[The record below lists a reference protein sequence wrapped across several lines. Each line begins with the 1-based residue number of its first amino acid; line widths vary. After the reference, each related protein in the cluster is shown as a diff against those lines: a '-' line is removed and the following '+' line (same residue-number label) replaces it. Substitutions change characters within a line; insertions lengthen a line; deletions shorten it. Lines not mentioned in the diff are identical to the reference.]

1 MNRLNVVQNYS
12 AVTAACMAVRKQVFN
27 EAKGFNEEDL
37 TVAFNDVDLCLRIQ
51 RKGYRNLWTP
61 YAEMIHHESSSRGS
75 EDTPEKK
82 AREAKEIAYMHNTWQ
97 LHTEV
102 DPAYSPWLTA
112 QKEDFSFV
120 IEKR

>member
-1 MNRLNVVQNYS
+1 MSVNLNEIKKTKGSQFHLSTSNSDLRVNI
-12 AVTAACMAVRKQVFN
+12 ALK
-27 EAKGFNEEDL
+27 AKFEKDFGMVLSDVEE
-37 TVAFNDVDLCLRIQ
+37 
-51 RKGYRNLWTP
+51 
-61 YAEMIHHESSSRGS
+61 